1 MRQIV
6 ELRTKTGSKFSI
18 ALDNWGSGMDV
29 LMRRWVLLDGGYW
42 KCADSGECAEASGR
56 GGIQIFNTT
65 LLGSR

>member
-6 ELRTKTGSKFSI
+6 ELQTKTGSRFSI

-29 LMRRWVLLDGGYW
+29 LMRRWVLLDGYW
-42 KCADSGECAEASGR
+42 ECADSGDCAEESGR
-56 GGIQIFNTT
+56 GGIQIFNAT

>member
-6 ELRTKTGSKFSI
+6 ELQTKTGSRFNI

-29 LMRRWVLLDGGYW
+29 LMRRWILLDGYW
-42 KCADSGECAEASGR
+42 KCADSGDFAEESGR
-56 GGIQIFNTT
+56 GGIQIFSST